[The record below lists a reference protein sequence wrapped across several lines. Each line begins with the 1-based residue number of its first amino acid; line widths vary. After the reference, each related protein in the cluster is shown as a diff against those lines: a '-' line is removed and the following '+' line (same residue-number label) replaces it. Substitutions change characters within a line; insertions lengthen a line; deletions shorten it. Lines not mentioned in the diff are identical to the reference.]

1 MEYKNNLKVI
11 EHAREELSRFFKTYG
26 FSGDEIKEFCQDASS
41 YNWKNFDYDGAPT
54 VLKLMS
60 DSIGRDNIRNV
71 VLYAHSFLK
80 LIKGHRSKAKYVEDK
95 SVIKKAIES
104 NTVWA
109 TSELNEAFP
118 SRGWEVRCE
127 KGSNPYVEK
136 QTGRYGS
143 NFNVDIPIGWGKTV
157 YAEGIATVKAG
168 DGERFVMSAYKKDF
182 ARLVKDGVVAY
193 ECNTL
198 RAYRDDATIEKGWVL
213 KYETYDDT
221 ILATHQEFSRAES
234 LLKRRIKDTVVK
246 ELVDF

>member
-104 NTVWA
+104 NIVWA
-109 TSELNEAFP
+109 ASELNEAFP
-118 SRGWEVRCE
+118 SRGWEVR
-127 KGSNPYVEK
+127 
-136 QTGRYGS
+136 
-143 NFNVDIPIGWGKTV
+143 
-157 YAEGIATVKAG
+157 
-168 DGERFVMSAYKKDF
+168 
-182 ARLVKDGVVAY
+182 
-193 ECNTL
+193 
-198 RAYRDDATIEKGWVL
+198 
-213 KYETYDDT
+213 
-221 ILATHQEFSRAES
+221 
-234 LLKRRIKDTVVK
+234 
-246 ELVDF
+246 

>member
-60 DSIGRDNIRNV
+60 DSIGRDSIRNV
-71 VLYAHSFLK
+71 IQYGYSLLK
-80 LIKGHRSKAKYVEDK
+80 LVRGHRSKAKYVEDK
-95 SVIKKAIES
+95 SAIKKAIES
-104 NTVWA
+104 NGVWA
-109 TSELNEAFP
+109 TSELNQAFP

-127 KGSNPYVEK
+127 RGSKPYVEK

-143 NFNVDIPIGWGKTV
+143 NFNVDIPLGWGKTV

-168 DGERFVMSAYKKDF
+168 DGERFVMSATKKDF
-182 ARLVKDGVVAY
+182 ARLIKDGVVAY